1 MIDIAALQAEYSILV
16 LDISALRR
24 TIGGGVLRVTYA
36 DRTVQYQS
44 TADMMAALR
53 MMLSRQSAIEAA
65 LGLASRGRVTR
76 QITFIANKGL

>member
-1 MIDIAALQAEYSILV
+1 MIDLAALQAEYSALVVNILT
-16 LDISALRR
+16 LRQ

-53 MMLSRQSAIEAA
+53 MMLSRQTAIEQA
-65 LGLASRGRVTR
+65 LGLSARGKVTR